1 MNARFGSFAPFQ
13 VTRMPRTTITSQSTL
28 YIACNSELTSQGPSY
43 NQRKAEMKSEV
54 KVRKCMQVYNAVT
67 SVILRFHTTSTSWS
81 KLMTRS
87 YTYTTAIT
95 TERKSSNYGC

>member
-1 MNARFGSFAPFQ
+1 MNARFKPFAPFQ
-13 VTRMPRTTITSQSTL
+13 VTRTPRTTIMNQSTL
-28 YIACNSELTSQGPSY
+28 YIAGHSELTSQGPSY

-54 KVRKCMQVYNAVT
+54 KVRNCMQVYNAVT
-67 SVILRFHTTSTSWS
+67 SVVLRFHTTSTSWS

-95 TERKSSNYGC
+95 TEGKSLNSGC